1 MKYRL
6 IALPLCACFTVV
18 FTSCTFSKE
27 KETVEPQEVVQIEN
41 NASTSQI
48 NDQLEATPSSQEKN
62 TETGIS
68 VDNYEEQDFAGY
80 MGKMAVYYNE
90 DGSVLYYKWF
100 LNETDA
106 KKAKEIYQDVCEALS
121 GSYGDGTENNNET
134 SKMYTT
140 SFTNNNQ
147 QITAQMLG
155 NDTGYEVSYMVVGQN

>member
-1 MKYRL
+1 MKRIL
-6 IALPLCACFTVV
+6 TPLFIYVCLTISM
-18 FTSCTFSKE
+18 TSCSTSMDK
-27 KETVEPQEVVQIEN
+27 KTVAPQEVVKFEN
-41 NASTSQI
+41 KSSSDKVS
-48 NDQLEATPSSQEKN
+48 DQLEATPSSQENN

-68 VDNYEEQDFAGY
+68 VDNYEEQDFAGH

-121 GSYGDGTENNNET
+121 GSYGEGTENNNET

-140 SFTNNNQ
+140 SFTNDNQ